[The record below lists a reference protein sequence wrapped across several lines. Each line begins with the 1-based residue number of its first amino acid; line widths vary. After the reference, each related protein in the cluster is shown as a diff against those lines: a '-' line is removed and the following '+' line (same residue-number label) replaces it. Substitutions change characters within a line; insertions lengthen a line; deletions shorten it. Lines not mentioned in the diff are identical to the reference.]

1 MPEYR
6 LTHAAEQDL
15 LQIALFGIER
25 FGALRA
31 RTYYDRLVR
40 RFEELA
46 THPERYRKV
55 DHIRKG
61 YRRSVCGIHSIYYR
75 IDGDFVDIIRV
86 LGQQDL
92 RGAF

>member
-55 DHIRKG
+55 DHSERLSPKCM
-61 YRRSVCGIHSIYYR
+61 RHS
-75 IDGDFVDIIRV
+75 
-86 LGQQDL
+86 LDL
-92 RGAF
+92 LPY